1 MPSWTNTITKSG
13 FAGGRV
19 GTWWDEEPGTVRG
32 HLYQQNTLRDAFVAA
47 LTLDVFHKYTDRVV
61 MANIAQMVNIAGDD
75 FDRRQGRIIVD
86 TDLSRFPNVQGASG
100 CHVSA
105 FRFDMR

>member
-1 MPSWTNTITKSG
+1 
-13 FAGGRV
+13 V

-61 MANIAQMVNIAGDD
+61 MANIAQMVNVLQAMILTDD
-75 FDRRQGRIIVD
+75 KGGMVLTRLITFSVCIRCIRMPRIC
-86 TDLSRFPNVQGASG
+86 LSI
-100 CHVSA
+100 
-105 FRFDMR
+105 